1 MIELTIV
8 ISNLV
13 LNVATV
19 YGVVVASMHF
29 EKPAILWFLLL
40 PFLNGLEYRSR
51 PKGNGDKTNA
61 A

>member
-1 MIELTIV
+1 MIELAIV

-19 YGVVVASMHF
+19 YGVVVASTHF

-40 PFLNGLEYRSR
+40 PFLNGLEYRGR
-51 PKGNGDKTNA
+51 AKRNGEKTDES
-61 A
+61 